1 MFRPTFKEGR
11 KAHIQTKN
19 KLIDLNHENR
29 THAQIRA
36 YKEMGK
42 HRESNVAHL
51 DMRRKLIETQNI
63 AHYKN
68 EYDRIHGH
76 ISNNTISALQ
86 KEVYKDR
93 QAKLKEWAHFTVHP
107 EVHELFQ
114 KLIN

>member
-1 MFRPTFKEGR
+1 MKTE
-11 KAHIQTKN
+11 
-19 KLIDLNHENR
+19 
-29 THAQIRA
+29 HAQIRA

-68 EYDRIHGH
+68 EHDRIHGH

-86 KEVYKDR
+86 KEMYKDR
-93 QAKLKEWAHFTVHP
+93 QSNIKEWAQFVVHP
-107 EVHELFQ
+107 EVHQIFQ
-114 KLIN
+114 N